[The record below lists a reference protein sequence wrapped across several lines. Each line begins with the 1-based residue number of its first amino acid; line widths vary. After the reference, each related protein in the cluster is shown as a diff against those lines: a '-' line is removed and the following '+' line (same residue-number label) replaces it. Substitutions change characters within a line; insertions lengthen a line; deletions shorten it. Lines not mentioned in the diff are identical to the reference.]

1 MSFSGQLTG
10 ASAIALLRKHQTMQD
25 TTNGAFERTAKLFCI
40 REVLASV
47 LGMKTA

>member
-25 TTNGAFERTAKLFCI
+25 TTNGAVDCTAELFCI

-47 LGMKTA
+47 LGLETT